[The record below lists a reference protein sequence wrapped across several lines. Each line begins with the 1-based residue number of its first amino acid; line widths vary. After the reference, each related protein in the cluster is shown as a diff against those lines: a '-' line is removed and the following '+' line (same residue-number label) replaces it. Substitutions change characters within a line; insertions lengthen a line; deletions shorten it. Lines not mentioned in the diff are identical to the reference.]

1 MRTLRQRIGATG
13 EHLSNA
19 RRNSMSTL
27 ELTCVGFLLLVYGGS
42 GLAELPMWR
51 RFAPDYVR
59 WGYARSWAIATPL
72 IKLAAAALVAIPQT
86 RMVGAVLCSL
96 VALAA
101 VGSVVRAKE
110 PPRILIASVVC
121 ILTLGATVLLLRM
134 HSNAAGPPYIN

>member
-1 MRTLRQRIGATG
+1 
-13 EHLSNA
+13 
-19 RRNSMSTL
+19 MSTL
-27 ELTCVGFLLLVYGGS
+27 ELICVGFLLLVYGGS
-42 GLAELPMWR
+42 GLGELPTWR

-59 WGYARSWAIATPL
+59 WGYGRSWAIITPV

-86 RMVGAVLCSL
+86 RIVGAVMCSL

-121 ILTLGATVLLLRM
+121 ILTLAATVPLLQL
-134 HSNAAGPPYIN
+134 HSNAGAAPYIN